1 MPPSP
6 PSLFWGRLLRWPRE
20 LALAAG
26 TVFLFPLAILA
37 IFVPIA
43 FLIKGLLV
51 AASWMAGQL

>member
-6 PSLFWGRLLRWPRE
+6 PSLWRRLFRWPRE

-26 TVFLFPLAILA
+26 TVYLFPLAILA
-37 IFVPIA
+37 IFIPIA

-51 AASWMAGQL
+51 AVSWMAGQL